1 MASQKDISHPAIDSN
16 GHLSLEVSAGEA
28 GSRVDRMLGRALAPH
43 YSRSYLTALLVEG
56 ILTVDGKTV
65 RPAFRVSTGTMIEG
79 DLGEPTDALPG
90 PEPMDLEIIH
100 EDESIIIVNKPTDLI
115 IHPGSGSRSGTLIN
129 GLLHRYPEVSVV
141 GRAER
146 PGIVHRLDKNTTG
159 VMVVARTNE
168 AARSLVNQFKAKTV
182 EKTYVAIVWGEMPF
196 DSDWIEL
203 QIGPHPAHP
212 QLRAVVSDGGQT
224 ASTFYEV
231 KERLGVA
238 SLVQVTPRSGRTH
251 QIRVHL
257 EHLGF
262 PVIGDVQYG
271 RLALESYRRWITH
284 LPEPPVLGRQA
295 LHAQTLSFEHPVTGE
310 RVEYEAPL
318 PSDMEDLIEKF
329 RSAKE

>member
-1 MASQKDISHPAIDSN
+1 M
-16 GHLSLEVSAGEA
+16 
-28 GSRVDRMLGRALAPH
+28 
-43 YSRSYLTALLVEG
+43 
-56 ILTVDGKTV
+56 
-65 RPAFRVSTGTMIEG
+65 
-79 DLGEPTDALPG
+79 
-90 PEPMDLEIIH
+90 
-100 EDESIIIVNKPTDLI
+100 
-115 IHPGSGSRSGTLIN
+115 
-129 GLLHRYPEVSVV
+129 
-141 GRAER
+141 
-146 PGIVHRLDKNTTG
+146 
-159 VMVVARTNE
+159 
-168 AARSLVNQFKAKTV
+168 
-182 EKTYVAIVWGEMPF
+182 
-196 DSDWIEL
+196 
-203 QIGPHPAHP
+203 
-212 QLRAVVSDGGQT
+212 
-224 ASTFYEV
+224 